1 MTRSNNFTL
10 ARLWMINNRNVLIGE
25 IMNESFNSIQTNSK
39 DIQYLINRE
48 LVAESCLNKGR
59 LRKYT

>member
-1 MTRSNNFTL
+1 
-10 ARLWMINNRNVLIGE
+10 MINNRNVLIGE